1 MDWRTHCAD
10 KLVTAEEAVKAVN
23 SGDQVYVGMF
33 NSTPE
38 TLAIALL
45 ARKDELRDVTIQHH
59 VSPFLWATPETA

>member
-10 KLVTAEEAVKAVN
+10 KLVTAEEAVKTVN

-45 ARKDELRDVTIQHH
+45 ARKE
-59 VSPFLWATPETA
+59 